1 MCCHSVCVVLCV
13 LECVVVQSV
22 LCYVFWSVLLFRVC
36 FVVCF
41 RGVFAVGADTHIAG
55 LEQVKQN
62 VLAGTSNWAAK
73 VAITGTTTTLVV
85 PLSLSPI
92 PSISH
97 ISRIIYSDLG
107 HTFNV
112 YMF

>member
-1 MCCHSVCVVLCV
+1 MLCD
-13 LECVVVQSV
+13 
-22 LCYVFWSVLLFRVC
+22 VFWSVLFRVC
-36 FVVCF
+36 YVMCY

-73 VAITGTTTTLVV
+73 VAITGTNTSPPS
-85 PLSLSPI
+85 PLPI

-97 ISRIIYSDLG
+97 ISHIIYSDLG
-107 HTFNV
+107 HT
-112 YMF
+112 

>member
-1 MCCHSVCVVLCV
+1 MMC
-13 LECVVVQSV
+13 
-22 LCYVFWSVLLFRVC
+22 FRVC
-36 FVVCF
+36 YVVCF

-73 VAITGTTTTLVV
+73 VAITGTNTSPT
-85 PLSLSPI
+85 SLLPI

-97 ISRIIYSDLG
+97 ISRIIYSGLG
-107 HTFNV
+107 HTR
-112 YMF
+112 